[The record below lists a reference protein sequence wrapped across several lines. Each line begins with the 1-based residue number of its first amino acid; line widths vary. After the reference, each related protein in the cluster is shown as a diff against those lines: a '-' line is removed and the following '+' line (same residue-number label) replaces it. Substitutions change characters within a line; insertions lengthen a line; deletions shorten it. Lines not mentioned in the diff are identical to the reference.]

1 MEHTFWTWNWLAGGY
16 NSCPISVAPT
26 LKAAKRRAAD
36 LGGGRLFADPQTFRK
51 VTSTEMAAIDRS
63 WAAAFD

>member
-1 MEHTFWTWNWLAGGY
+1 MEHTYWTWNWHSGGY
-16 NSCPISVAPT
+16 NSCRISVAPT
-26 LKAAKRRAAD
+26 LREAKLRATE

-51 VTSTEMAAIDRS
+51 VTTAEMAAIDRS